1 MSTDIVIGIDISG
14 KSLDIHILPE
24 DRAQRFA
31 NDASGI
37 GELVELAKEMEAS
50 LILMEAT
57 GGLESA
63 IAAECALSGI
73 PTAVMN
79 PRQIRDFARSLGR
92 LAKTD
97 AIDAE
102 VIARFG
108 SALRPEPRTLPDAQ
122 EQYLKALI
130 TRRRQLIDTRTAE
143 SNRLARAAAAVRQR
157 IREHIDF
164 LNQEIEDIDRE
175 IEKLIKESPLWL
187 EKARLLREVPGIGS
201 VSCFTLL
208 GALPELG
215 KLKGKQIAAL
225 VGVAP
230 LNRDSGAYRGRRS
243 TWGGRARVRS
253 ALYMAAMSARR
264 HNP

>member
-50 LILMEAT
+50 LIVMEAT

-63 IAAECALSGI
+63 LAAECALSGI

-122 EQYLKALI
+122 EQHLRALM
-130 TRRRQLIDTRTAE
+130 TRRRQLIDIRTAE

-157 IREHIDF
+157 IRKHIDF

-208 GALPELG
+208 GALPEPGQAQRKADSRAGGSGSAQQGQWSIQG
-215 KLKGKQIAAL
+215 KAKHL
-225 VGVAP
+225 
-230 LNRDSGAYRGRRS
+230 
-243 TWGGRARVRS
+243 GRAS
-253 ALYMAAMSARR
+253 ASEECVVYGGDERKKA
-264 HNP
+264 

>member
-50 LILMEAT
+50 LIVMEAT

-63 IAAECALSGI
+63 LAAECALSGI

-108 SALRPEPRTLPDAQ
+108 SALRPEPRTLSTPRWKFAIFANLEVDHPHPFS
-122 EQYLKALI
+122 LPF
-130 TRRRQLIDTRTAE
+130 
-143 SNRLARAAAAVRQR
+143 V
-157 IREHIDF
+157 
-164 LNQEIEDIDRE
+164 
-175 IEKLIKESPLWL
+175 SPL
-187 EKARLLREVPGIGS
+187 LLV
-201 VSCFTLL
+201 
-208 GALPELG
+208 
-215 KLKGKQIAAL
+215 
-225 VGVAP
+225 
-230 LNRDSGAYRGRRS
+230 
-243 TWGGRARVRS
+243 
-253 ALYMAAMSARR
+253 
-264 HNP
+264 